1 MTSIAVFCGSA
12 LGADPAFAEAARALG
27 VEAARRDITIVY
39 GGAAVGLMGVVADA
53 ALGAGGQVIG
63 VLPRHLA
70 GRELGHR
77 TLTRLELVDSMHERK
92 ARMAELADAFVALPG
107 GIGTLDELMEVWTWH
122 HLGLHEKPVAVLNVA
137 GFYDALL
144 AWVAHATAQ
153 GLVRPSQ
160 QQALHVADS
169 VPALFGLLG
178 RTSPS

>member
-1 MTSIAVFCGSA
+1 MKCLAVFCGSA
-12 LGADPAFAEAARALG
+12 LGADPAFTDAARALG
-27 VEAARRDITIVY
+27 REAARRGVTIVY
-39 GGAAVGLMGVVADA
+39 GGAAVGLMGVLADA
-53 ALGAGGQVIG
+53 ALAAGGEVIG

-70 GRELGHR
+70 GREVGHR
-77 TLTRLELVDSMHERK
+77 GLTHLELVDSMHQRK

-144 AWVAHATAQ
+144 AWVAHAGDT

-160 QQALHVADS
+160 RAALRVIGS
-169 VPALFGLLG
+169 VDELFDRL
-178 RTSPS
+178 S